1 MKTFIGSF
9 KNMFYIHL
17 YECIY
22 SKYTFGYAIHILCMR
37 PTYYIDNRFTLSSK
51 LKKVPIPKK
60 TRKVVA

>member
-1 MKTFIGSF
+1 M
-9 KNMFYIHL
+9 NVYIASTHL
-17 YECIY
+17 DMPYIY
-22 SKYTFGYAIHILCMR
+22 YVW